1 MSIDMNIP
9 ATLLTIVYIAI
20 MSMYIKTTK
29 MRGKNEKRQYQF
41 I

>member
-1 MSIDMNIP
+1 MIP

-29 MRGKNEKRQYQF
+29 MRSKNENKRL
-41 I
+41 